1 MRGSAVILA
10 AVLAACSVSDPAP
23 PAWRRSMQAAER
35 SPRGAWV
42 SVRLRS
48 GGVVQGELLAVDG
61 HRVYVE
67 RGRHV
72 VPIRLRDIAE
82 LDMSAYD
89 AENGGIVAW
98 SLFGTLSTLSHGLLL
113 VISAPVWML
122 WGSATARDQDS
133 EGYEELTGLE
143 VFPDELRPW
152 ARFPQ
157 GIPEGYRP

>member
-1 MRGSAVILA
+1 MRGSALVLA
-10 AVLAACSVSDPAP
+10 AVLAACSVSNPAP
-23 PAWRRSMQAAER
+23 PGWRRTMQGAER

-61 HRVYVE
+61 DRVYVE
-67 RGRHV
+67 RGKTV
-72 VPIRLRDIAE
+72 VPIRLRDIAK

-89 AENGGIVAW
+89 SDNDNLVA
-98 SLFGTLSTLSHGLLL
+98 LTVLGTVSTLSHGFLL

-122 WGSATARDQDS
+122 WGSATARDQDR
-133 EGYEELTGLE
+133 EGYEDVTGRKLL
-143 VFPDELRPW
+143 PDELRPW

-157 GIPEGYRP
+157 GVPEGYAP